1 MFPLVQ
7 FKDFKDSFS
16 MQDGMIGNLLKSAPS
31 HILKSHIF
39 AFAVAV
45 FVVINSLMKQVLD
58 FPCFS

>member
-7 FKDFKDSFS
+7 FKDSLP
-16 MQDGMIGNLLKSAPS
+16 MQYAMIENLLKSAPS

-39 AFAVAV
+39 GFAVAV